1 MKILYFSLAA
11 LACVGAIV
19 ARLLGA
25 PLAVAVI
32 CLALAALGLFAGLR
46 LRAEEDARADAAV
59 VLNEW
64 QREEIGRL
72 LEENRYGTA
81 VKQVQLWHRG
91 VDYAQAEKLVQ
102 ELLS

>member
-1 MKILYFSLAA
+1 MKYVYFTLAA
-11 LACVGAIV
+11 LACVGAIA
-19 ARLLGA
+19 ARLLGTPMA
-25 PLAVAVI
+25 VPVVCLLLAV
-32 CLALAALGLFAGLR
+32 LGLFAGLR
-46 LRAEEDARADAAV
+46 LRAEETAQADAAI
-59 VLNEW
+59 VLDEE
-64 QREEIGRL
+64 QRQEIARL